1 MKPALNL
8 QPSQNSYAPGE
19 RICLNVVLGNP
30 SDTVMRLP
38 LPSTA
43 WTSHVSVRVVR
54 PDGTLIELPAEPHDP
69 TSGAG
74 AHRLEVWPGGEAVA
88 AMQLYDVGLA
98 WMPGEYTAT
107 ATIQTQEGL
116 WTTTGARFRLESLG
130 SLELAAAL
138 PPGLTED
145 QPFSLWTLHHGAEGT
160 VLQRRAAGWV
170 SPDSTT
176 EIRVEAPERL
186 LELPSDA
193 TGLVALATSDGAE
206 WLAWRRP
213 ATIGI
218 ALVRGRRWHTEASL
232 PGPTGRLIGMVPGP
246 RNGVRVLVLDAGGTT
261 LWCHHATPP
270 PTAAAPIISGG
281 AAAGEV
287 SWPTRDSSLPPL
299 APAGQIALPWPTM
312 VLGAAARPD
321 GPVALV
327 AAREAENGIDVG
339 YTLLAAEGVPAWRHC
354 RIPGAFLLPGAGP
367 AVAIGADDIAEI
379 ALLVSADVAKVR
391 RLALIRLAFD
401 ATVRPVERR
410 GVGWFDLGPLETM
423 AEAAATILHNPL
435 DEVPALANWCVLL
448 PGNRVVAGVDAPE
461 RRASLPKTAV
471 TRPLC
476 LIGAGKRLGLVT
488 TDDAGRIRIVEL

>member
-145 QPFSLWTLHHGAEGT
+145 QPFPLWTLHHGAEGT

-206 WLAWRRP
+206 WLAW
-213 ATIGI
+213 
-218 ALVRGRRWHTEASL
+218 
-232 PGPTGRLIGMVPGP
+232 
-246 RNGVRVLVLDAGGTT
+246 
-261 LWCHHATPP
+261 
-270 PTAAAPIISGG
+270 
-281 AAAGEV
+281 
-287 SWPTRDSSLPPL
+287 L

-435 DEVPALANWCVLL
+435 DEVPAVANWCVLL

-488 TDDAGRIRIVEL
+488 TDDAGRIRTVEL